1 MTLLTGV
8 ACGSSVEQGGGG
20 RHSKAGREVTRT
32 LNCKF
37 PGKRLCSTPQVGR
50 NTWSQV
56 TWSLFPDRASSS
68 ASILVPRGSWP
79 LQILKR
85 VSRFLGSDVLGHR
98 GNSLEDTPVFAFLD
112 LLEKSRVTFQLKAE
126 RSYHIFYQILSNK
139 KPELIGED
147 APRGAGL
154 GPVSSWVSGLKRA
167 VPTRRGNLF

>member
-1 MTLLTGV
+1 MDAVWNKGMEEGTAKQAERRQGHLT
-8 ACGSSVEQGGGG
+8 ASSW
-20 RHSKAGREVTRT
+20 
-32 LNCKF
+32 
-37 PGKRLCSTPQVGR
+37 GKRLCSTPQVGM

-56 TWSLFPDRASSS
+56 TWSPFPDRASSS

-79 LQILKR
+79 LQILKH
-85 VSRFLGSDVLGHR
+85 VSRVLESDVLGHW
-98 GNSLEDTPVFAFLD
+98 GNSLEDTPVFVFLD

-154 GPVSSWVSGLKRA
+154 GPVSS
-167 VPTRRGNLF
+167 